1 MWGPPPN
8 YTIATAKPASA
19 TARNRQP
26 FAPPVD
32 RCATGV
38 QPVCKA
44 LKTALINMVG
54 FAVMLITYF
63 DVNDL
68 ATIGGGMHSYT
79 EPIAR

>member
-1 MWGPPPN
+1 M
-8 YTIATAKPASA
+8 
-19 TARNRQP
+19 
-26 FAPPVD
+26 
-32 RCATGV
+32 